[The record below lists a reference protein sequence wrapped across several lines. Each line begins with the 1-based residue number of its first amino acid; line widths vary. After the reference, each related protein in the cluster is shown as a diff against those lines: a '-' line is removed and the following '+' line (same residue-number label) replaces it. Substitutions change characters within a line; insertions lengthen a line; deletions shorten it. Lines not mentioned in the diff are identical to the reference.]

1 MYSYFIMSAQY
12 VLISFNVQRR
22 SPLQELAILALECLA
37 SKSTIC
43 SIWAMKSLES
53 ENIKL
58 EIKVDPSFTDLPAS
72 QYIKKRELD
81 ISRPKIS
88 GGSSEIMFLPS
99 SNLLAASVL
108 LLLHHHLLLPNLQFH
123 KNQTPITVKSL

>member
-1 MYSYFIMSAQY
+1 MSAQY

-72 QYIKKRELD
+72 H
-81 ISRPKIS
+81 SFCAPS
-88 GGSSEIMFLPS
+88 SPPPSSSSEFTIPQK
-99 SNLLAASVL
+99 
-108 LLLHHHLLLPNLQFH
+108 PNSDYCKIALNP
-123 KNQTPITVKSL
+123 KATAEVA